1 MISLYLREDEDFQNY
16 NLIEN
21 MKYYDMPEDMI
32 QRAEKIM
39 ADRREKLKKDRAMLI
54 YLIEDKKEIE

>member
-32 QRAEKIM
+32 QRAEQIM

-54 YLIEDKKEIE
+54 YLIEDQKEIE